1 MTTEA
6 VDHNFAVLYTYILGA
21 TSCVLFL
28 IFAAAIVH
36 TCVGSKF
43 KNLYVLFG
51 LFLASNAA
59 EILEAISLNFKI
71 EHDPAAPRWSVL
83 MYGISMGIV
92 DLTYSTAHLLLAF
105 KYRKVAYEVPKALE
119 GEPITEEYRRTEKT
133 KFRTM
138 LTLCIVF
145 PVLEVLCFA
154 LGFKVIETIISGIVV
169 VVEITSGVIF
179 LKSLV
184 QIRRFYKERLSE
196 EQISS
201 WAMCL

>member
-1 MTTEA
+1 M
-6 VDHNFAVLYTYILGA
+6 
-21 TSCVLFL
+21 
-28 IFAAAIVH
+28 
-36 TCVGSKF
+36 GSKF
-43 KNLYVLFG
+43 QNLYVLFG
-51 LFLASNAA
+51 LFLVSNAA
-59 EILEAISLNFKI
+59 EIVEAISLNFKI
-71 EHDPAAPRWSVL
+71 KHDPGAPHWSL
-83 MYGISMGIV
+83 LTYGISMGIV

-119 GEPITEEYRRTEKT
+119 GEPVTEEYRRTEKN
-133 KFRTM
+133 KFMTM

-145 PVLEVLCFA
+145 PVLEVICFA
-154 LGFKVIETIISGIVV
+154 LDFKTIGMIFSLIVV
-169 VVEITSGVIF
+169 AVEITSGVIF

>member
-1 MTTEA
+1 M
-6 VDHNFAVLYTYILGA
+6 
-21 TSCVLFL
+21 
-28 IFAAAIVH
+28 
-36 TCVGSKF
+36 
-43 KNLYVLFG
+43 
-51 LFLASNAA
+51 
-59 EILEAISLNFKI
+59 
-71 EHDPAAPRWSVL
+71 
-83 MYGISMGIV
+83 
-92 DLTYSTAHLLLAF
+92 
-105 KYRKVAYEVPKALE
+105 PKALE

-154 LGFKVIETIISGIVV
+154 LGFKAIEKIISGIVV
-169 VVEITSGVIF
+169 VIEITSGVIF